1 MSTLRK
7 INALI
12 KYEIINLKRGKLIW
26 VIAALYAFGIQQTIS
41 SMNSGDGIF
50 LSVVGLIKVSWL
62 PLNLIM
68 VPILILCMKIGQSHN
83 DIFEIIDIS
92 HRKIML
98 SKLLTLSIIEG
109 FVLILNITILVAFGV
124 ICKVSVGY
132 FLYQS
137 IGYIINTIVFLV
149 VCTCVGLF
157 IGQTISKYLGEVIGF
172 ISIILVFLILCNFY
186 KTSNIIVPLINIRI
200 IPGVFDVISYDKS
213 YLYHNILWLMISFG
227 LLILPY
233 DYKYRKKENRKNT
246 LFRIGALVLIAISCI
261 YLGRSIYL
269 MRPSYYNITSRNE
282 DISAKY
288 GDNKDG
294 TFFGEKKCGYYIDKY
309 NMNLD
314 ITNKLKNDC
323 EMEIKVTGSGVN
335 SLELGLYEKLDI
347 SKIEIQGKKLKFKR
361 TNHSFIVTLPREYTN
376 KEIINMKVSYEGE
389 INTSWVEGQKSF
401 YVRNNSFFLAD
412 VFEWYPKLNDDT
424 DKEYNINIKYA
435 GKNKIY
441 SNLNEKS
448 KSNQYEFQGK
458 DRDVVLI
465 SGNISDRTYKGY
477 LFIGNEEY
485 INNNNKCN
493 DLIDFLKTK
502 NNPINRILLSPFIPG
517 INMDKPY
524 EKMFL
529 YSVD

>member
-1 MSTLRK
+1 MRK

-12 KYEIINLKRGKLIW
+12 KYEVINLKRGKLIW
-26 VIAALYAFGIQQTIS
+26 VIAALYAFGIQQIIS
-41 SMNSGDGIF
+41 SMKLGDVTF
-50 LSVVGLIKVSWL
+50 LSVVGLIKDSWL
-62 PLNLIM
+62 PLNFIM
-68 VPILILCMKIGQSHN
+68 VPILLLCMKIGQSHN

-98 SKLLTLSIIEG
+98 SKFLTLSIIEG
-109 FVLILNITILVAFGV
+109 FVLILNIIVLVAFGV

-137 IGYIINTIVFLV
+137 IGYIINTIVFLA
-149 VCTCVGLF
+149 VCTCVGLV

-186 KTSNIIVPLINIRI
+186 KISNIIVPLINIRT

-246 LFRIGALVLIAISCI
+246 LFQMGVLALSIILCI

-288 GDNKDG
+288 SDNKDG

-314 ITNKLKNDC
+314 ISNKLKNDC
-323 EMEIKVTGSGVN
+323 EMEVKVNGSGVN

-347 SKIEIQGKKLKFKR
+347 SKIEVQGKKLKFKR
-361 TNHSFIVTLPREYTN
+361 TNNSFIVTLPREYKN
-376 KEIINMKVSYEGE
+376 NEIINMKVSYEGE
-389 INTSWVEGQKSF
+389 INTRWVQGEELF

-412 VFEWYPKLNDDT
+412 VFEWYPKLNDDR

-448 KSNQYEFQGK
+448 KSKQYEFQGK
-458 DRDVVLI
+458 DREVVLI

-485 INNNNKCN
+485 INSNNKCN
-493 DLIDFLKTK
+493 DVIDYLKTK
-502 NNPINRILLSPFIPG
+502 RNPINRILLSPFIPEAK
-517 INMDKPY
+517 MDKPY

-529 YSVD
+529 YSVN

>member
-1 MSTLRK
+1 MRK

-50 LSVVGLIKVSWL
+50 LSVVGVIKVSWL

-68 VPILILCMKIGQSHN
+68 VPILLLCMKIGQSHN

-98 SKLLTLSIIEG
+98 SKILTLSIIEG
-109 FVLILNITILVAFGV
+109 FVLILNIIILVVFGV
-124 ICKVSVGY
+124 ICKVSIGY

-137 IGYIINTIVFLV
+137 VGYIINTIVFLM

-172 ISIILVFLILCNFY
+172 IFVILVFLILCNFY

-246 LFRIGALVLIAISCI
+246 LFQMGVLALSIILCI

-282 DISAKY
+282 DILAKY
-288 GDNKDG
+288 SDNKDG

-323 EMEIKVTGSGVN
+323 EMEIKINKSGVN

-347 SKIEIQGKKLKFKR
+347 AKIEVRGKEMKFKR
-361 TNHSFIVTLPREYTN
+361 TNHSFIVTLPRKYTN
-376 KEIINMKVSYEGE
+376 NEIINMKVSYEGE
-389 INTSWVEGQKSF
+389 INTSWVQGQKSF

-502 NNPINRILLSPFIPG
+502 NNPINRILLSPFIPQ
-517 INMDKPY
+517 NKMDKPY